1 MKKKNVILVMV
12 VGLAF
17 ISSLLVARSAEE
29 CVTALKLTPEQKEK
43 MQKMCLDFQKEM
55 LPLQTDLKAKSLD
68 MKALLNEKA
77 DVSKLNALIDE
88 MAKIRAEM
96 MKKTLAHHNQTRGL
110 LTEEQKALLGKSGC
124 GMGCGMMGH
133 GMHGGKTCGMM
144 GNGMHGG
151 MSCSMGCG
159 MKGTSMHQSPDKSPG
174 HGKAMSPACKK

>member
-1 MKKKNVILVMV
+1 MKKKNVILVLV

-17 ISSLLVARSAEE
+17 ISSLVVARTVEE

-88 MAKIRAEM
+88 MTKIRAEM

-124 GMGCGMMGH
+124 GMVGRGMHGGMYCGMMGS
-133 GMHGGKTCGMM
+133 
-144 GNGMHGG
+144 GMHGG

-159 MKGTSMHQSPDKSPG
+159 MKGTGMHQSPDKNPG
-174 HGKAMSPACKK
+174 HGKAMSHACKK